1 MSSLLNVKLVVASLE
16 GDVFK
21 KRFLGGFLGLARI
34 LWGLEGVC
42 VLLEDDRVNLTVCSV
57 FSAVS
62 QFSIKRNHI
71 NDQVFNNST
80 VNDLPLRGD
89 LVGLSR
95 SSSKSIFRRTLIFR
109 QGKLI
114 WFSTTRAMSIV
125 LWNTNKIEYI
135 NSCDLNSKS
144 KWQTIVSNC
153 LSARS
158 G

>member
-71 NDQVFNNST
+71 NDQVYQQFNCKQLVFTRRFSWTVKVIIKIHPSTNSHFST
-80 VNDLPLRGD
+80 REID
-89 LVGLSR
+89 LV
-95 SSSKSIFRRTLIFR
+95 
-109 QGKLI
+109 
-114 WFSTTRAMSIV
+114 
-125 LWNTNKIEYI
+125 
-135 NSCDLNSKS
+135 LNSKS
-144 KWQTIVSNC
+144 DVNSFIVH
-153 LSARS
+153 
-158 G
+158 